1 MSMWHS
7 EIAQL
12 CKEYTGRVSI
22 QKERVNKG
30 GYIYGGVYF
39 GVGKPLYFAQDEDG
53 LWGDYFRA
61 SDRNEAIAIMRERY
75 PIAQIKRSR

>member
-1 MSMWHS
+1 MSMWPS

-22 QKERVNKG
+22 RKERVNKG

-39 GVGKPLYFAQDEDG
+39 GVGEPLYFAQDEDG

>member
-1 MSMWHS
+1 MSMWPS

-22 QKERVNKG
+22 QKERVNQG
-30 GYIYGGVYF
+30 GYIKGGIYF
-39 GVGKPLYFAQDEDG
+39 GVGEPLYFAQDEDG
-53 LWGDYFRA
+53 LWGYYIRA